1 MIITKKRLLHHEK
14 NDYLVRVL
22 RRRVEAAGAG
32 LLTER
37 ARDLKGALLAGDL
50 EAARL
55 AGDFEAARLAGDLV
69 RFSGVP
75 GALTTTCG
83 TETTSTTSAFLA
95 ADLRETRAAGLASAL
110 AALRTGETSFST
122 TLTDFFSA
130 TFLAAFLSS

>member
-1 MIITKKRLLHHEK
+1 M
-14 NDYLVRVL
+14 RVL
-22 RRRVEAAGAG
+22 RRRVEAAGAA

-37 ARDLKGALLAGDL
+37 ARDLEGVLLAGDL

-55 AGDFEAARLAGDLV
+55 AGDFEAARLSDDLV

-83 TETTSTTSAFLA
+83 TETASTTSAFLA
-95 ADLRETRAAGLASAL
+95 ADLRETRAGAGLASAL
-110 AALRTGETSFST
+110 AVLRTGETSFST

-130 TFLAAFLSS
+130 LFLAAFFPSC